1 MEPKTHLN
9 VCKVVYFDEL
19 GRKERVEYCL
29 AQGKTFSAA
38 ANELVQYFGNENI
51 ISMEI
56 FPLLEGALPI
66 SQSVAE
72 LLQTA
77 EDSADIDGIIH

>member
-1 MEPKTHLN
+1 MEPKTYLN

-19 GRKERVEYCL
+19 DRKECIEYCL
-29 AQGKTFSAA
+29 VQGKTFSAA
-38 ANELVQYFGNENI
+38 AKELVQYFGKENI
-51 ISMEI
+51 VSMEI

-72 LLQTA
+72 LLKIA
-77 EDSADIDGIIH
+77 EDSADIDGVIH